1 MGFHASLG
9 AKGETNMAFCASCGT
24 ELGAAATCPKCGK
37 AAGAGPAPTAS
48 TDGGTGLPENVAG
61 LLSYVLG
68 WVTGLVFFLI
78 DKRPSVR
85 FHAMQSIIIFGAVF
99 VIQIASSVVIGGM
112 ISWMLATAINGV
124 VALAAVACWIICMI
138 KAYGGERFKLPVV
151 GDLAE
156 QYSK

>member
-1 MGFHASLG
+1 
-9 AKGETNMAFCASCGT
+9 MAFCASCGT
-24 ELGAAATCPKCGK
+24 ELGAAAFCPKCGK
-37 AAGAGPAPTAS
+37 PAGEAAAGTAPSSAAA
-48 TDGGTGLPENVAG
+48 GTGLPENVAG
-61 LLSYVLG
+61 LLCYLVG

-85 FHAMQSIIIFGAVF
+85 FHAMQSMIIFGALF
-99 VIQIASSVVIGGM
+99 VIQIATSVVIGGM
-112 ISWMLATAINGV
+112 ISWTLATAINGV
-124 VALAAVACWIICMI
+124 AGLAALACWIICMI